1 MNGGFFVYI
10 YKDKKQNIQYVGYGK
25 NSKRAIS
32 HQAKTH
38 NKSLEELIESGGYSV
53 HIAGPFDDE
62 VTARTVEA
70 ALISAIDPFC
80 NKKQE
85 KKEWRFR
92 PIGVKPELTFRLA
105 EAPLQLSD
113 LLIDN
118 KKILFVRI
126 SNINFSDRVGY
137 DISTPPNDSAI
148 VARVKKYWQLN
159 KYIPQWAENPSES
172 PSLLVG
178 VIGSPGSQI
187 IISSMEIDINKW
199 DDLDV
204 HKGGLVEVPLK
215 NAQELDMHDLRGRKI
230 DKSVGLKFGGI
241 RSQFFRIFPES

>member
-53 HIAGPFDDE
+53 HIA
-62 VTARTVEA
+62 V
-70 ALISAIDPFC
+70 C